1 MKNILIFIFLLT
13 LSFLVVYKSFLEKKE
28 IKDAINLVPKS
39 AIIIHEV
46 NDPIDKYEKIK
57 NLKNYDST
65 FFVKGISKKIKY
77 IDSIL
82 NNNIERL
89 SLNNKLI
96 TSFHITSKSNFNLIF
111 YLDISIV
118 DKTNFIDKLRES
130 KFNIQNR
137 IFNDYEIF
145 DVSLDDKVFTFLFIN
160 NFFIGSYSSVL
171 IEDVIRS
178 INKSKNSFKK
188 SHYKLFEFIKTKNDF
203 GNIYINSNKIEDF
216 LEIFVQENK
225 FNFKDFS
232 NHLDETFLDFSLS
245 KNKFFLMDFL

>member
-1 MKNILIFIFLLT
+1 MKNILIFIFFLT

-137 IFNDYEIF
+137 IFNDYEIC
-145 DVSLDDKVFTFLFIN
+145 DVSF
-160 NFFIGSYSSVL
+160 
-171 IEDVIRS
+171 
-178 INKSKNSFKK
+178 
-188 SHYKLFEFIKTKNDF
+188 
-203 GNIYINSNKIEDF
+203 
-216 LEIFVQENK
+216 
-225 FNFKDFS
+225 
-232 NHLDETFLDFSLS
+232 
-245 KNKFFLMDFL
+245 